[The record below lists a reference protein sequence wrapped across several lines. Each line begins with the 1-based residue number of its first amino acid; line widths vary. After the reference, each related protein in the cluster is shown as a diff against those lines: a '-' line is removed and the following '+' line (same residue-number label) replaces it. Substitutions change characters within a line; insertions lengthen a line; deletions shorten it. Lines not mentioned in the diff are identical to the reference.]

1 MLNELYQLSK
11 ALEKN
16 NISLNGLH
24 ADIKTPAAS
33 NDGLIIYLSSNG
45 NIELIEICESTK
57 FSQLWYFSNGNH
69 GTFPV
74 RRIQEPLLFD
84 PNDSKQAREAREKK
98 KLSLFEKWEELMK
111 DLEALSIFPDDE
123 KKSEQKAWEKYFSTL
138 NTREK
143 VLRENNDPELK
154 PFLTLM
160 SRFYKFAQIT
170 DWKNRLKEKITEQ
183 VKKLNIK
190 KDEKIN
196 PKLDSRN
203 KEFDFYF
210 TLLKGK
216 WDTKENVAKCGIQT
230 FLELSD
236 FENFNKSVRQSK
248 EIVSRNLSGK
258 LINSENLSL
267 SKSNSKCVLSG
278 DYDEIENEKYPNP
291 NLPLLGLSYLF
302 SMNANTP
309 CQTRYGNTS
318 TKIIPVGKSSIKS
331 MKDSIEWIC
340 EDSRKGITWD
350 ETPGK
355 DGNDLLIVYLED
367 KPNVK
372 INFAKAFG
380 NSEKEDSAESKF
392 EKATESLLKALSL
405 HGEIKQESK
414 LKLFIIAKVDPSRRQ
429 LIQDKTFTIAELKK
443 AISDWKK
450 AVEQSFTIQIPE
462 SNFTQIKNPY
472 IPLPTEFLQVF
483 QRQWIRNGSDQ
494 SKVPVSISMSQVF
507 DLFLNREYNLK
518 NQCNFY
524 LQLLWQRSSNLLI
537 ACGHSL
543 HKGHDKKGKSE
554 YYKLFPKAT
563 DTTCILQTI
572 SVFSIILFKLN
583 LQKEDLMKNPFFL
596 IGQLLSLADT
606 LHQQYCLVKRNGS
619 IPPQLLGNA
628 HFQVVLQN
636 PSQGFARLAE
646 RIPVYQAWAITDKT
660 DDSKLAKWAL
670 KHLGIINKQLS
681 EVTFPKSANDQE
693 KAILLMG
700 YLAKIEGDKNE

>member
-11 ALEKN
+11 ALERN
-16 NISLNGLH
+16 GISISGLHSDIKSPAVGNGL
-24 ADIKTPAAS
+24 IV
-33 NDGLIIYLSSNG
+33 YLSEQG
-45 NIELIEICESTK
+45 IDTIEISESK
-57 FSQLWYFSNGNH
+57 DFSQLWYFSKGNH
-69 GTFPV
+69 GSFPV
-74 RRIQEPLLFD
+74 IRIQEPLLFD
-84 PNDSKQAREAREKK
+84 PNDSKQIREEQEKK
-98 KLSLFEKWEELMK
+98 KLSLFEKWEL
-111 DLEALSIFPDDE
+111 LINALNTLSIFPDDE
-123 KKSEQKAWEKYFSTL
+123 KKSEQKAWSNYLARLKERGTILKS
-138 NTREK
+138 E
-143 VLRENNDPELK
+143 NDPELL
-154 PFLTLM
+154 PFLSLM
-160 SRFYKFAQIT
+160 DRFYKFSEI
-170 DWKNRLKEKITEQ
+170 KNWRENLKEKIRIQ
-183 VKKLNIK
+183 VEELKIK
-190 KDEKIN
+190 EDEKIN
-196 PKLDSRN
+196 SKTDKRI

-216 WDTKENVAKCGIQT
+216 WENKENKAKCGIQI

-236 FENFNKSVRQSK
+236 FENFNKSIRQSK
-248 EIVSRNLSGK
+248 EIVSRNLSGH
-258 LINSENLSL
+258 LINAEKSSL
-267 SKSNSKCVLSG
+267 TKSNVKCVLSG
-278 DYDEIENEKYPNP
+278 DYDEIENDKYPNP

-318 TKIIPVGKSSIKS
+318 TKIISVGKSSIKS

-392 EKATESLLKALSL
+392 EKATESLLNALSL

-429 LIQDKTFTIAELKK
+429 LIQDKTFTIAELKE
-443 AISDWKK
+443 AINDWKN
-450 AVEQSFTIQIPE
+450 AVEQSFTVQIPE

-483 QRQWIRNGSDQ
+483 QRQWIRNGSEQ

-518 NQCNFY
+518 HQCNFY
-524 LQLLWQRSSNLLI
+524 LQLLWQRASNLLI
-537 ACGHSL
+537 ECAHSL

-563 DTTCILQTI
+563 DTICILQTI
-572 SVFSIILFKLN
+572 SVFNIILFKLN